1 MPYKRLYWTHILIS
15 LPFHFNHSEMFF
27 SSHIY
32 NANIMN
38 NTCAKIILKKP
49 IHGANFSNYN
59 QLGPPFHRFY
69 LRYAIQLIVYMGS
82 SVDFH
87 ITRPPM
93 TKMIVTKF
101 ERKHV
106 KVIFPIPMPN
116 VFITTLKDS
125 SLCFFQTMDPIN
137 DRTNVIFTRN
147 VNSFRH
153 QTVSAQ
159 KFEFLATMIS
169 YINQL

>member
-1 MPYKRLYWTHILIS
+1 MCKNNFKKNNSWS
-15 LPFHFNHSEMFF
+15 KFF
-27 SSHIY
+27 
-32 NANIMN
+32 
-38 NTCAKIILKKP
+38 KP
-49 IHGANFSNYN
+49 QPDQASFI
-59 QLGPPFHRFY
+59 RFY
-69 LRYAIQLIVYMGS
+69 LRYAIQLIVYMES

-93 TKMIVTKF
+93 TKMKVVTKF

-125 SLCFFQTMDPIN
+125 SLCFFQNMDPRN
-137 DRTNVIFTRN
+137 DRANVIFTRN

-153 QTVSAQ
+153 QTVSAP
-159 KFEFLATMIS
+159 KFEFLGTMIS